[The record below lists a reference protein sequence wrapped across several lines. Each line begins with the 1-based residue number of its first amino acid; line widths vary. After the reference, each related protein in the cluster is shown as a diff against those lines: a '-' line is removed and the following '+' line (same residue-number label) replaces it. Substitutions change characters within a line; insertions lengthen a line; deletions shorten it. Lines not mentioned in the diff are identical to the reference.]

1 MRTRPRTHTH
11 THTYIYIYIYRERER
26 ERERERPQPLLIRQR
41 NVILLWLELKTGKLD
56 YNDVTEFRLIL
67 DPI

>member
-11 THTYIYIYIYRERER
+11 IYIYIYIER